1 MLHRVAGALCSVE
14 IRERV
19 IDALIADCQ
28 HEWLSAAN
36 STTRVSAVARCW
48 VSFWIALGVCLAHD
62 VRHNTF
68 GFVRRVVAP
77 AALAGFLLIL
87 GMSTYSLSVKRAK
100 EAVLR
105 DELRRIRIAIDQY
118 KADTGRYPSDIRS
131 LDTKG
136 YLRDSR
142 R

>member
-1 MLHRVAGALCSVE
+1 MMPGRTLHRVAKALCSVE

-36 STTRVSAVARCW
+36 STGRVSAVARCW
-48 VSFWIALGVCLAHD
+48 ASFWISLAGCLAHD
-62 VRHNTF
+62 VRHDIF
-68 GFVRRVVAP
+68 GFARRVVAP
-77 AALAGFLLIL
+77 AVCAAFLLFL

-105 DELRRIRIAIDQY
+105 ENLRSIRIAIDQY
-118 KADTGRYPSDIRS
+118 KADTRTYPSVVETPYRH
-131 LDTKG
+131 
-136 YLRDSR
+136 
-142 R
+142 